1 MMRQEVCTG
10 IGIVGGVIATALG
23 GWDVGLQTLVIF
35 MCIDYLMGLVVAGVF
50 HQSKKTE
57 DGTLESRAGWKG
69 LVRKGVT
76 LLIVLIAVQLDKVI
90 GSSFIRD
97 SVVIGFI
104 ANESISII
112 ENAGLMGIP
121 IPDVIRNAIEV
132 LKKEASDDH
141 KDSNNNNE

>member
-76 LLIVLIAVQLDKVI
+76 LLIVLVAVQLDKVI

-132 LKKEASDDH
+132 LKKEAD
-141 KDSNNNNE
+141 KRE

>member
-50 HQSKKTE
+50 HQSKRTE

-76 LLIVLIAVQLDKVI
+76 LLIVLVAVQLDKVI

>member
-35 MCIDYLMGLVVAGVF
+35 MCIDYLMVLVVAGVF

-76 LLIVLIAVQLDKVI
+76 LLIVLVAVQLDKVI

-132 LKKEASDDH
+132 LKKEAD
-141 KDSNNNNE
+141 KRE

>member
-132 LKKEASDDH
+132 LKKEAD
-141 KDSNNNNE
+141 KRE